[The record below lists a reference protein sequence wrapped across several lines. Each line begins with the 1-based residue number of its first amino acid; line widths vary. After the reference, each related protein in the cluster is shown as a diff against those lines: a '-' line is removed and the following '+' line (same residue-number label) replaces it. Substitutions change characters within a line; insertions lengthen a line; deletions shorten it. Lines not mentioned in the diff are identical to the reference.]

1 MIEPVE
7 RILHGFD
14 GECCRRLRPAQHD
27 YTDTQFTRRG
37 NLAVRGTA
45 AAVLCDHDL
54 DAMLFHQ
61 RTVVG
66 VTEWTAS
73 GHVSHLRQRQRR
85 IDRID
90 AADQIKVLR
99 GVVERR
105 KLVAPKCNKN
115 PARRCS
121 ERAHGLTYVAYFGPS
136 VVSSC
141 DPRWSPQH
149 QQRNAGAAG
158 RLDGTIG
165 YHTGVRVS
173 GIDQKINA
181 LGRQKVG
188 EPRSTAETAATHR
201 HRLARRR
208 GSAAG
213 ERQGHIEV
221 APACQPLRQQSRFRG
236 AAENEDAFHAAA

>member
-7 RILHGFD
+7 RVLHSFD
-14 GECCRRLRPAQHD
+14 GERSWRLRPTQHD

-37 NLAVRGTA
+37 DLAVGGAA

-66 VTEWTAS
+66 VAEWTAT
-73 GHVSHLRQRQRR
+73 GHVSHLRQRQWR

-115 PARRCS
+115 AARCFS
-121 ERAHGLTYVAYFGPS
+121 KRAHGLTYVAYFGPS
-136 VVSSC
+136 VAGDC
-141 DPRWSPQH
+141 DPRRSPHH
-149 QQRNAGAAG
+149 QQRNARCAG
-158 RLDGTIG
+158 GLDGIVG
-165 YHTGVRVS
+165 YHTGVWVS
-173 GIDQKINA
+173 GIDQKIDA
-181 LGRQKVG
+181 LA
-188 EPRSTAETAATHR
+188 PR
-201 HRLARRR
+201 
-208 GSAAG
+208 
-213 ERQGHIEV
+213 
-221 APACQPLRQQSRFRG
+221 
-236 AAENEDAFHAAA
+236 